1 MVRNDDNL
9 PQSRDALLAII
20 ADLQSQLQQQ
30 QQQQQQSH
38 AATSQP
44 LDGRAQSQQMSARPG
59 SAMQSRSRSR
69 RSSTPSNTNGGTGSS
84 NGSGGGVGIGLGNLN
99 GSVRRPSYAGAP
111 PSSLATPTHV
121 QYSTPPP
128 HALKRDKSY
137 DDLNGVMATA
147 SPTSLARNG
156 QAHAA
161 HRKPSF
167 TGSALNGSG
176 GASSRIPMP
185 VIAKG
190 SVGTAATLA
199 GGSSPKS
206 PLPYGSAGDGDKEG
220 DGAGRFEGPRPALN
234 VLQDSPHIPSRYG
247 SYQPV
252 GADAD
257 GEDAEPLGDEELLMQ
272 SRSGSLPI
280 PPAASLIPRS
290 TSPSLRSPKYSTD
303 SELSPELD
311 SPDQE
316 SQQVLT
322 NSSRRAGKS
331 SATSA
336 TGGAA
341 RAGSSPFFGGSAGF
355 TERHGEY
362 SRDVAFVRVASD

>member
-1 MVRNDDNL
+1 M
-9 PQSRDALLAII
+9 
-20 ADLQSQLQQQ
+20 
-30 QQQQQQSH
+30 
-38 AATSQP
+38 
-44 LDGRAQSQQMSARPG
+44 
-59 SAMQSRSRSR
+59 
-69 RSSTPSNTNGGTGSS
+69 
-84 NGSGGGVGIGLGNLN
+84 GNLN
-99 GSVRRPSYAGAP
+99 GSVVRRPSYAGAP

-147 SPTSLARNG
+147 SPATSARNG
-156 QAHAA
+156 QAYAA

-167 TGSALNGSG
+167 TGSSLNGSNN

-206 PLPYGSAGDGDKEG
+206 PLAYGGAGEYGDLQE
-220 DGAGRFEGPRPALN
+220 DGAGRFEGLRPALN
-234 VLQDSPHIPSRYG
+234 VLQDSPHVPSRYG

-252 GADAD
+252 GADVD
-257 GEDAEPLGDEELLMQ
+257 GEDADSPGDDELLMQ

-303 SELSPELD
+303 SELSPGLD

-316 SQQVLT
+316 AQQVLT
-322 NSSRRAGKS
+322 SSSRRAGKS

-355 TERHGEY
+355 TERHGE
-362 SRDVAFVRVASD
+362 RFHDVSHIHGQ